1 MLGMNYKDLSVC
13 IITRDQREKLIKCLR
28 AVREHLRGTDIAVLD
43 TGSVDGSLSA
53 AAEFTSNT
61 GSFDWCDDFSAAKN
75 ACVDMA
81 ANDLVLIIDS
91 DEYIE
96 GFLPPEDGITDLL
109 KGCKEHP
116 GAVGRIRRINS
127 YINRQGLR
135 VNYGEWI
142 NRLFDRRLF
151 HFTGRIHEQ
160 VSLRNAAGKRDLYD
174 YAMYRTGLKLF
185 HDGYD
190 LSPDELKKKAERNIA
205 LLLKETE
212 EEPRDPYLYYQ
223 LGKSY
228 YTGKKN
234 EEAVKSFRKALE
246 LRPPDDKEYLSDLY
260 CLMGY
265 ALLETGGAKEA
276 LELLR
281 PLRSEKR
288 YAEDAD
294 FLFLYAMLLMNN
306 ARFDEAR
313 EAFIACTLL
322 PPSSTEGT
330 NSFMAWY
337 NAGVISEVTGDRE
350 SAIGYYKKAGSF
362 EAARQG
368 LDRLLF

>member
-1 MLGMNYKDLSVC
+1 MSVTSYKDLSVC
-13 IITRDQREKLIKCLR
+13 IITRDQREKLTKCLK
-28 AVREHLRGTDIAVLD
+28 AVKKHLPDADIAVLD
-43 TGSVDGSLSA
+43 TGSLDGSLRSA
-53 AAEFTSNT
+53 AAFTRNT
-61 GSFDWCDDFSAAKN
+61 GSFEWCDDFSKAKN
-75 ACVDMA
+75 ACIEMA
-81 ANDLVLIIDS
+81 RNDLVLVIDS

-96 GFLPPEDGITDLL
+96 GFLTSGEGTGNII
-109 KGCKEHP
+109 GEYSEHP

-127 YINRQGLR
+127 YINEQGLR
-135 VNYGEWI
+135 VEYGEWI

-160 VSLRNAAGKRDLYD
+160 VSLRNEGSGKDIYD

-190 LSPDELKKKAERNIA
+190 LSPDWLKKKAERNIA
-205 LLLKETE
+205 LLQRETE
-212 EEPRDPYLYYQ
+212 EHSEDPYLFYQ

-228 YTGKKN
+228 YSGKKK

-246 LRPPDDKEYLSDLY
+246 LKPNKDREYLSDLY
-260 CLMGY
+260 CLTGY
-265 ALLETGGAKEA
+265 ALLETGRAGEA
-276 LELLR
+276 LELLT
-281 PLRSEKR
+281 PLKSEKR
-288 YAEDAD
+288 YGSDAD

-306 ARFDEAR
+306 MRFDEAR
-313 EAFIACTLL
+313 ETFIACTSL

-350 SAIGYYKKAGSF
+350 NAIVYYKNAGEF
-362 EAARQG
+362 ETARKS
-368 LDRLLF
+368 LERLK

>member
-1 MLGMNYKDLSVC
+1 MSVTSYKDLSVC
-13 IITRDQREKLIKCLR
+13 IITRDQREKLTKCLK
-28 AVREHLRGTDIAVLD
+28 AVKKHLPDADIAVLD
-43 TGSVDGSLSA
+43 TGSLDGSLRSA
-53 AAEFTSNT
+53 AAFTRNT
-61 GSFDWCDDFSAAKN
+61 GSFEWCDDFSKAKN
-75 ACVDMA
+75 ACIEMA
-81 ANDLVLIIDS
+81 RNDLVLVIDS

-96 GFLPPEDGITDLL
+96 GFLTSGEGTGNII
-109 KGCKEHP
+109 GEYSEHP

-127 YINRQGLR
+127 YINEQGLR
-135 VNYGEWI
+135 VEYGEWI

-160 VSLRNAAGKRDLYD
+160 VSLRNEGSGKDIYD
-174 YAMYRTGLKLF
+174 YAMYRTGLKLL

-205 LLLKETE
+205 LLQRETE
-212 EEPRDPYLYYQ
+212 EHSEDPYLFYQ

-228 YTGKKN
+228 YSGKKK

-246 LRPPDDKEYLSDLY
+246 LKPNKDREYLSDLY
-260 CLMGY
+260 CLTGY
-265 ALLETGGAKEA
+265 ALLETGRAGEA
-276 LELLR
+276 LELLT
-281 PLRSEKR
+281 PLKSEKR
-288 YAEDAD
+288 YGSDAD

-306 ARFDEAR
+306 MRFDEAR
-313 EAFIACTLL
+313 ETFIACTSL

-350 SAIGYYKKAGSF
+350 NAIVYYKNAGEF
-362 EAARQG
+362 ETARKS
-368 LDRLLF
+368 LERLK